1 MKHPS
6 WTLPTCLIVI
16 LLYEPALSQED
27 DADHSH
33 ASHFPWARMNAT
45 GTDLV
50 FLLDRSGSVGH
61 AGFETEL
68 TFVDSFVSHFD
79 VMANA
84 TRVAI
89 VSFSDTAVVHAD
101 FLKEPGNKCQLSR
114 LRQSAANVADYHGTN
129 TGAGLQEVRKIF
141 QNSRE
146 HAAKVLL
153 LVTDGLPT
161 VGPDPVTE
169 ANHLKDA
176 GVEIFVFA
184 IGTSIMRRALADIA
198 SSPDHLFE
206 CETVMEF
213 LRSFDPDGATRRWTT
228 WESPRNCDGLC
239 KSPYRGQEDD
249 PGCCKRNA
257 VCGCDL
263 ATGASACLC
272 GPGFYGD
279 GLHGQCTPCKPNT
292 YKETYFDERC
302 QACPANSEIRN
313 EGSRSL
319 KDCKCKTGYVGD
331 PVSGKPCVPLSCPP
345 LQAPEHGYLEEKC
358 DTSYMGECLLGCHEG
373 YRLQS
378 GEDDADI
385 RTCQGDGTWSGNT
398 TVCLV
403 KTCDT
408 SPAPENG
415 GYTGC
420 KAPWELNDTCLIH
433 CEKGFNLKGRRSRTC
448 KDGGWSGDD
457 VVCELVQCPPP
468 RQVPNAVPAGD
479 IRVKKVYSYSEIFV
493 VRCLEGFEL
502 RGPRVITCGEDGE
515 WFASPGE
522 NPDDAKCVDV
532 EKPRIT
538 CPEDVRV
545 RTDVGKNSVRL
556 SWPAPTYSDNDK
568 SSSLF
573 LTPPYHPGARSF
585 PIGTYGV
592 DYTVTDGAGLSDSC
606 RFTITVLDEE
616 KPQVR
621 RCPYDRDV
629 NATDDEA
636 RVYWEL
642 PLFADNSGDFTLEE
656 PNRKPGSMFGLG
668 THRIT
673 YTARD
678 KSGNSATC
686 VFHINVWRSNC
697 PFHPAPLNGAL
708 ACDDQYY
715 GQFCQALCDD
725 RFEFLSK
732 PAEAYI
738 CDDSLQWKTLPRN
751 MPVPWPDCALKSLPT
766 QARKLYH
773 AYYYYH
779 GDCRDPIVQNTIRRI
794 FIKNFERTTN
804 KSSKCGSVNKCQLN
818 TVGVSCGRV
827 MELGNAAGHSNG
839 SWLRTRLTRSV
850 VDEPTTNASI
860 AAVDAQFVLDVSE
873 ENEVAFQNDTEKL
886 AAAVDEILRGIGE
899 IDPLV
904 LEQVADEDHVTVDM
918 RLKDYYTEDYAVVCA
933 DGEALN
939 SDGDCVKCPK
949 GSFHDRELGYC
960 APCPTGT
967 YQDQDGTVACKP
979 CPEGAVTIASK
990 STSAQDCQAP
1000 CPPGTFSRNG
1010 LGTCRTCPPGTYQ
1023 DQYQQV
1029 QCKLCPAGSS
1039 NDAYGSA
1046 QITDCKK
1053 YCEPGTYSE
1062 SGREPCTPCE
1072 RGFYQ
1077 EMRGR
1082 KSCVECPVPKTNLNE
1097 GSRSSHDCVEVDHC
1111 ASHPCTNGTCVT
1123 RQHDFVCRQHRDDDA
1138 TET

>member
-1 MKHPS
+1 
-6 WTLPTCLIVI
+6 
-16 LLYEPALSQED
+16 
-27 DADHSH
+27 
-33 ASHFPWARMNAT
+33 MNAT
-45 GTDLV
+45 ATDLV

-114 LRQSAANVADYHGTN
+114 LKQRAANVADYHGTN

-198 SSPDHLFE
+198 SSPDHL
-206 CETVMEF
+206 
-213 LRSFDPDGATRRWTT
+213 
-228 WESPRNCDGLC
+228 
-239 KSPYRGQEDD
+239 PYRGQEDD

-302 QACPANSEIRN
+302 QACPANSEMRN

-331 PVSGKPCVPLSCPP
+331 PASGKPCVPLSCPP

-408 SPAPENG
+408 SPAPKNG

-433 CEKGFNLKGRRSRTC
+433 CEKGFNLNGRRSRTC

-457 VVCELVQCPPP
+457 VVCEH
-468 RQVPNAVPAGD
+468 
-479 IRVKKVYSYSEIFV
+479 
-493 VRCLEGFEL
+493 
-502 RGPRVITCGEDGE
+502 
-515 WFASPGE
+515 
-522 NPDDAKCVDV
+522 V

-538 CPEDVRV
+538 CPEDIRI
-545 RTDVGKNSVRL
+545 RTDAGTNSVSL

-568 SSSLF
+568 SRSLF

-621 RCPYDRDV
+621 RCPYDRDF

-642 PLFADNSGDFTLEE
+642 PLFADNSV
-656 PNRKPGSMFGLG
+656 
-668 THRIT
+668 I
-673 YTARD
+673 
-678 KSGNSATC
+678 
-686 VFHINVWRSNC
+686 
-697 PFHPAPLNGAL
+697 
-708 ACDDQYY
+708 
-715 GQFCQALCDD
+715 
-725 RFEFLSK
+725 
-732 PAEAYI
+732 
-738 CDDSLQWKTLPRN
+738 SL
-751 MPVPWPDCALKSLPT
+751 
-766 QARKLYH
+766 
-773 AYYYYH
+773 
-779 GDCRDPIVQNTIRRI
+779 
-794 FIKNFERTTN
+794 
-804 KSSKCGSVNKCQLN
+804 
-818 TVGVSCGRV
+818 
-827 MELGNAAGHSNG
+827 
-839 SWLRTRLTRSV
+839 
-850 VDEPTTNASI
+850 
-860 AAVDAQFVLDVSE
+860 
-873 ENEVAFQNDTEKL
+873 
-886 AAAVDEILRGIGE
+886 
-899 IDPLV
+899 
-904 LEQVADEDHVTVDM
+904 
-918 RLKDYYTEDYAVVCA
+918 
-933 DGEALN
+933 
-939 SDGDCVKCPK
+939 
-949 GSFHDRELGYC
+949 
-960 APCPTGT
+960 
-967 YQDQDGTVACKP
+967 
-979 CPEGAVTIASK
+979 
-990 STSAQDCQAP
+990 
-1000 CPPGTFSRNG
+1000 SRN
-1010 LGTCRTCPPGTYQ
+1010 R
-1023 DQYQQV
+1023 
-1029 QCKLCPAGSS
+1029 
-1039 NDAYGSA
+1039 
-1046 QITDCKK
+1046 
-1053 YCEPGTYSE
+1053 
-1062 SGREPCTPCE
+1062 
-1072 RGFYQ
+1072 
-1077 EMRGR
+1077 
-1082 KSCVECPVPKTNLNE
+1082 
-1097 GSRSSHDCVEVDHC
+1097 
-1111 ASHPCTNGTCVT
+1111 
-1123 RQHDFVCRQHRDDDA
+1123 
-1138 TET
+1138 